1 MKYTHIVLLGG
12 LLMTILTGCSA
23 SSWHRLPPL
32 EFDQVD
38 YRRPVKTAQVRNL
51 TVGYIDEG
59 RGPALLLIHG
69 LGSNAKG
76 WDRNIDDWARDHRVI
91 AVDLPGYGYS
101 SKGPY
106 EYSMDFYVT
115 VLSELLDGLGVDRAV
130 WVGHSMGGQIAL
142 TAALERP
149 DKVSSLVLISPAGLE
164 RFDEGEGHWM
174 IHAVTPEFVRDTS
187 TRAVAVNVHRNFY
200 RTPEEAEFMIA
211 DRLQVRGASD
221 FEDYCYAVSRNVAA
235 MIEGPVRDRLG
246 EIRQPTLILFG
257 RNDALI
263 PNPYLHGGWT
273 RDVAAIGEREIP
285 RSELL
290 MVPECGHFVQFERPD
305 VVNGAVLDFVSG
317 R

>member
-1 MKYTHIVLLGG
+1 MKNTHIVLLGG
-12 LLMTILTGCSA
+12 LLMTILTGCSV
-23 SSWHRLPPL
+23 SSWHNLPTL

-38 YRRPVKTAQVRNL
+38 YYRPVQTVQVRNI
-51 TVGYIDEG
+51 TVGYVEQG
-59 RGPALLLIHG
+59 QGPAMLLIHG

-76 WDRNIDDWARDHRVI
+76 WDRNIDAWSRDHRVI

-106 EYSMDFYVT
+106 EYSMSFYAT
-115 VLSELLDGLGVDRAV
+115 VLSELLDKLGEPDAV
-130 WVGHSMGGQIAL
+130 WVGHSMGGQIAM

-149 DKVSSLVLISPAGLE
+149 EKVRKLVLFSPAGFE

-174 IHAVTPEFVRDTS
+174 THALTPEFVRDTS
-187 TRAVAVNVHRNFY
+187 TRGVAVNLHHNFHKM
-200 RTPEEAEFMIA
+200 PPEAEFMIA

-221 FEDYCYAVSRNVAA
+221 FMDYCYAVSRNVSA
-235 MIEGPVRDRLG
+235 MIDGPVWSRLG
-246 EIRQPTLILFG
+246 EIAQPTLILFG
-257 RNDALI
+257 ENDALI

-285 RSELL
+285 RSELV
-290 MVPECGHFVQFERPD
+290 MVPECGHFVQFERPEY
-305 VVNGAVLDFVSG
+305 VNERVAGFV